1 MVAAAAGAR
10 IRSVVGAGPS
20 TLAAV
25 ALTVAGTVLLAAV
38 SIFRHE
44 RFGSNA
50 YDLGIFDQTIW
61 GYSRFE
67 IVPNT
72 VLRLPNALGD
82 HFHPIL
88 FALGP
93 LYWLWDDAR
102 VLLVAQAALLS
113 LASVPLFLWA
123 RERVGPVPALLFQA
137 AYLIFW
143 AVLGGALFDFHELAV
158 AAPVVS
164 LALYGLLTR
173 RNAPLFAAAAIGL
186 LTREDVALTFV
197 GIGLFAALVQRRWR
211 LGAGLAVVS
220 FASFVVAFKLIIP
233 ALADR
238 AYAHW
243 AYSGLG
249 PDPARAALH
258 LIAHPLDSARE
269 FFTPRDKLIALFNLF
284 VPWAALPLLS
294 PLLVVML
301 PTLAARFFSDKPSH
315 WAPQGF
321 HYSLVLAPMLAFAAV
336 DTTARIAERT
346 SPQGRR
352 RLALGAGALVL
363 ALGLY
368 FSFARLR
375 PLDELRRYTG
385 DEQIEAIESCLETVP
400 ADASVAATSALVPH
414 LTHRRAIYVL
424 DRRPIPRVDVYA
436 LDLSTR
442 TFPFTVADARR
453 LVAEKRTEGYGVRCS
468 RSFTAV
474 LARGGSAGALSPELE
489 RLLSESS

>member
-1 MVAAAAGAR
+1 MVAAAAVR
-10 IRSVVGAGPS
+10 IRSVAEAGSS
-20 TLAAV
+20 TLAAA
-25 ALTVAGTVLLAAV
+25 ALTAAGTVLLAAV
-38 SIFRHE
+38 SIFRHD

-50 YDLGIFDQTIW
+50 YDLGIFDQTVW

-67 IVPNT
+67 MLPNT

-88 FALGP
+88 IALGP
-93 LYWLWDDAR
+93 LYWVWDDAR
-102 VLLVAQAALLS
+102 VLLVAQAALLA

-123 RERVGPVPALLFQA
+123 RERLGAVPALLFQA

-143 AVLGGALFDFHELAV
+143 AVLGGALFDFHELSV

-164 LALYGLLTR
+164 LALYGLLTK
-173 RNAPLFAAAAIGL
+173 RNPPLFVAAAIAL
-186 LTREDVALTFV
+186 LTREDIALTFV
-197 GIGLFAALVQRRWR
+197 GIGLFAAIVQRRWK
-211 LGAGLAVVS
+211 LGAGIAALS
-220 FASFVVAFKLIIP
+220 FAWFAVAFKLIIP

-243 AYSGLG
+243 AYSELG
-249 PDPARAALH
+249 PDPARGALH
-258 LIAHPLDSARE
+258 LVTHPLDSIRQ
-269 FFTPRDKLIALFNLF
+269 FFTPRDKQIALFNLF
-284 VPWAALPLLS
+284 VPWAGLPLLS
-294 PLLVVML
+294 PLVLVML
-301 PTLAARFFSDKPSH
+301 PTLAARFFSDKPAH

-336 DTTARIAERT
+336 DTTARLVERT
-346 SPQGRR
+346 SSDGRR
-352 RLALGAGALVL
+352 RLAFGAGAVVL

-375 PLDELRRYTG
+375 PLDELHRYTG
-385 DEQIEAIESCLETVP
+385 DEQIEAIRSCLDVIP

-414 LTHRRAIYVL
+414 LSHRRAIYVL

-436 LDLSTR
+436 LDLSTW

-453 LVAEKRTEGYGVRCS
+453 LVAEKRTEGYRVSCS
-468 RSFTAV
+468 QSFTAV
-474 LARGGSAGALSPELE
+474 LALGGPTEPLSPEFE
-489 RLLSESS
+489 RLMSESP

>member
-1 MVAAAAGAR
+1 MVAAAAVR
-10 IRSVVGAGPS
+10 IRSVADAGPS
-20 TLAAV
+20 TLAAA
-25 ALTVAGTVLLAAV
+25 ALTAAGSVLLAAV
-38 SIFRHE
+38 SIFRHD

-67 IVPNT
+67 MLPNT

-88 FALGP
+88 MAFAP
-93 LYWLWDDAR
+93 LYWVWDDAR
-102 VLLVAQAALLS
+102 VLLVAQAVLLA

-123 RERVGPVPALLFQA
+123 RERLGAVPALLFQA

-143 AVLGGALFDFHELAV
+143 AVLGGALFDFHELSV

-173 RNAPLFAAAAIGL
+173 RNTPLFVAAAIAL

-197 GIGLFAALVQRRWR
+197 GIGLFAALVQRRWK
-211 LGAGLAVVS
+211 LGAGLAALS
-220 FASFVVAFKLIIP
+220 FAWFAVAFKLIIP
-233 ALADR
+233 AFADR

-258 LIAHPLDSARE
+258 LVTHPLDSVRE
-269 FFTPRDKLIALFNLF
+269 FFTPRDKQIALFNLF
-284 VPWAALPLLS
+284 VPWALLPLLS
-294 PLLVVML
+294 PLLLVML

-336 DTTARIAERT
+336 DTTARIAEHT
-346 SPQGRR
+346 SSGGRR

-363 ALGLY
+363 VLGLY

-375 PLDELRRYTG
+375 PLDELHRYTG
-385 DEQIEAIESCLETVP
+385 DEQITAIRSCLDVIP
-400 ADASVAATSALVPH
+400 ANASVAATSALVPH
-414 LTHRRAIYVL
+414 LSHRRAIYVL

-436 LDLSTR
+436 LDLSTW
-442 TFPFTVADARR
+442 TFPFTVEDARR
-453 LVAEKRTEGYGVRCS
+453 LLAEKRTEGYRVSCS
-468 RSFTAV
+468 QAFIAV
-474 LARGGSAGALSPELE
+474 LGLGGSAEPLSPEFE
-489 RLLSESS
+489 RLMSESS

>member
-1 MVAAAAGAR
+1 MVAAAAAR
-10 IRSVVGAGPS
+10 IRSVARADPS
-20 TLAAV
+20 TLAAM
-25 ALTVAGTVLLAAV
+25 ALTSAGTVLLAAV
-38 SIFRHE
+38 SIFRHD

-67 IVPNT
+67 MIPNT

-88 FALGP
+88 IALGP
-93 LYWLWDDAR
+93 LYWVWDDAR
-102 VLLVAQAALLS
+102 VLLVAQALLLS
-113 LASVPLFLWA
+113 VASVPLFLWA
-123 RERVGPVPALLFQA
+123 RERLGAVPALLFQA
-137 AYLIFW
+137 GYLVFW
-143 AVLGGALFDFHELAV
+143 AVLGGALFDFHELSI

-173 RNAPLFAAAAIGL
+173 RNAPLFAAAAVAL
-186 LTREDVALTFV
+186 LTREDIALTFV
-197 GIGLFAALVQRRWR
+197 GIGLFAALVQRRWK
-211 LGAGLAVVS
+211 LGMGLAAVS
-220 FASFVVAFKLIIP
+220 FAWFVVAFKVLIP
-233 ALADR
+233 AFADR

-258 LIAHPLDSARE
+258 LVVHPLDSVRE
-269 FFTPRDKLIALFNLF
+269 FFTPRDKQIALFNLF
-284 VPWAALPLLS
+284 VPWALLPLLS
-294 PLLVVML
+294 PLLLVML

-346 SPQGRR
+346 SSGGRR

-368 FSFARLR
+368 FSFVRLR
-375 PLDELRRYTG
+375 PLDELQRYTG
-385 DEQIEAIESCLETVP
+385 DEQIAAIESCLKVVP

-414 LTHRRAIYVL
+414 LSHRRAIYVL
-424 DRRPIPRVDVYA
+424 DRRPVPRVDVYA
-436 LDLSTR
+436 LDLSTW
-442 TFPFTVADARR
+442 TFPFTVDDARR
-453 LVAEKRTEGYGVRCS
+453 LVAEKRVEGYRVRCS

-474 LARGGSAGALSPELE
+474 LSRIGPTRALSPELQ

>member
-1 MVAAAAGAR
+1 MVAGRAGR
-10 IRSVVGAGPS
+10 IRSVADADLS
-20 TLAAV
+20 TFAAA
-25 ALTVAGTVLLAAV
+25 ALTTAGAVLLAAV
-38 SIFRHE
+38 SIFRHD

-50 YDLGIFDQTIW
+50 YDLGIFDQTVW

-67 IVPNT
+67 LIPNT

-88 FALGP
+88 IVLAP
-93 LYWLWDDAR
+93 LYWVWDDAR
-102 VLLVAQAALLS
+102 VLLVAQGALLA
-113 LASVPLFLWA
+113 LASVPIFLWA
-123 RERVGPVPALLFQA
+123 RERLGSVPALLFQA

-143 AVLGGALFDFHELAV
+143 AVLGGALFDFHELAF

-164 LALYGLLTR
+164 LALYGLLAR
-173 RNAPLFAAAAIGL
+173 RNTPLFVAAALAL

-197 GIGLFAALVQRRWR
+197 GIGLFAALVQRRWK
-211 LGAGLAVVS
+211 LGAGFAAVS
-220 FASFVVAFKLIIP
+220 FAWFVVAFKLIIP
-233 ALADR
+233 AFADR

-269 FFTPRDKLIALFNLF
+269 FFTPRDKRIALFNLF
-284 VPWAALPLLS
+284 VPWAGLPLLS
-294 PLLVVML
+294 PLLLVML

-336 DTTARIAERT
+336 DTVARLAERT
-346 SPQGRR
+346 SPEGRP
-352 RLALGAGALVL
+352 RLALGTGALVL

-375 PLDELRRYTG
+375 PLDELHRYTG
-385 DEQIEAIESCLETVP
+385 DEQIEAIESCLDVVP
-400 ADASVAATSALVPH
+400 AGASVAATSALVPH
-414 LTHRRAIYVL
+414 LSHRRAIYVL
-424 DRRPIPRVDVYA
+424 DKRPIPRVDVYA
-436 LDLSTR
+436 LDLSTW

-453 LVAEKRTEGYGVRCS
+453 LVAEKGLDGYRVSCS

-474 LARGGSAGALSPELE
+474 LARSGPVVPLSPELE
-489 RLLSESS
+489 RLMSGNS